1 MVAILIVL
9 LSVVMF
15 VAGVVIGRVMERRV
29 YRKDLETLK
38 KSDEE
43 LRQAWN
49 DFFHLVKGDNNGE
62 V

>member
-1 MVAILIVL
+1 MVAIIMVL

-15 VAGVVIGRVMERRV
+15 VIGVVIGRVMERRV

-43 LRQAWN
+43 LRKAWN
-49 DFFHLVKGDNNGE
+49 EFFKMVKGGN
-62 V
+62 